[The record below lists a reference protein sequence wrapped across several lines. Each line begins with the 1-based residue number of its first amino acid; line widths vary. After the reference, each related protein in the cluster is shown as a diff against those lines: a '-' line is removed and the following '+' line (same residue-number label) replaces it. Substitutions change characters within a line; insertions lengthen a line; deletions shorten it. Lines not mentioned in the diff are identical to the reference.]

1 MVKRGKEKKK
11 DERRYSKM
19 TGRAKQQNKKG
30 KKQNKKTDYFSDS
43 PADADMEEITAW
55 LLLAL

>member
-1 MVKRGKEKKK
+1 
-11 DERRYSKM
+11 M

-55 LLLAL
+55 LLLALQAGWWGIAGRLAPSAC